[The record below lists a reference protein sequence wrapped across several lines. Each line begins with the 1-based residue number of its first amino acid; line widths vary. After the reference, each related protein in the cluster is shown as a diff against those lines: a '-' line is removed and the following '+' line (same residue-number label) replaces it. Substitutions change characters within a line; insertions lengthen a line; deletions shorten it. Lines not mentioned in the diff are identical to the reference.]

1 MKTKLIQMPTALLM
15 VAGLSACSATASQ
28 PSPPVSVSTS
38 ASAATPSVDSSS
50 VPTATPEVTNP
61 AAAPET
67 DEALSEMLTYL
78 VQEEKL
84 AFDLYTVLASQT
96 NVRQFQ
102 NIVKS
107 EAKHIDSV
115 QALLNTYGI
124 DDPTQGLAPGEF
136 TDPVLQDLYAQL
148 LEQGLSS
155 RTGAVE
161 VGIAVEELD
170 ISDIEKMLVQQLP
183 SDVTQVLNNL
193 LDGSKNHLAA
203 FNRA

>member
-1 MKTKLIQMPTALLM
+1 MKTKLIQIPTALLM
-15 VAGLSACSATASQ
+15 VAGLSACGANASQ
-28 PSPPVSVSTS
+28 PSPSASVSPS
-38 ASAATPSVDSSS
+38 ESAAAPSVDSSS
-50 VPTATPEVTNP
+50 VPTATPEVTGLT
-61 AAAPET
+61 AAPEME
-67 DEALSEMLTYL
+67 EALSEVLTYL

-102 NIVKS
+102 NIVRS

-136 TDPVLQDLYAQL
+136 TDPELQDLYAQL

-155 RTGAVE
+155 RTGAVD

-170 ISDIEKMLVQQLP
+170 ISDIEKMLSQQLP
-183 SDVTQVLNNL
+183 SDVSQVLNNL

>member
-1 MKTKLIQMPTALLM
+1 MKSKLIQMPTALLM
-15 VAGLSACSATASQ
+15 VAGLSACGATASQ
-28 PSPPVSVSTS
+28 PSPSASVSTT
-38 ASAATPSVDSSS
+38 ANAATPSVDSSS

-61 AAAPET
+61 AAVPET
-67 DEALSEMLTYL
+67 GEALSELLTYL

-84 AFDLYTVLASQT
+84 AYDLYTVLASQT

-136 TDPVLQDLYAQL
+136 TDPELQDLYAQL

-155 RTGAVE
+155 RTGAVD